1 MPLEGDGWCSNC
13 SKRRKVVTTL
23 MLLVGMP
30 VMGFGSCLI
39 GLSSEPLM
47 VLAPVGI
54 LLLLLGPI
62 AGLIYLFLALFV
74 LRK

>member
-1 MPLEGDGWCSNC
+1 
-13 SKRRKVVTTL
+13 

-30 VMGFGSCLI
+30 VIGFGSCLI
-39 GLSSEPLM
+39 GLSAEPLM